1 MQLLEAFL
9 EILEDDTYG
18 CFWG

>member
-1 MQLLEAFL
+1 M
-9 EILEDDTYG
+9 EILEDDTYR

>member
-1 MQLLEAFL
+1 M